1 MLRLRRLLAIAT
13 LTLTGCVLSFAASQT
28 QAPASAKATA
38 DAETHGAAYQNGYQ
52 DGWIDGEAAWAHSQG
67 ANLNS
72 SGSYKKADHGYTE
85 SLGDKNE
92 YKESYRRGF
101 VEGYSVGYG
110 IAVREKS
117 HK

>member
-1 MLRLRRLLAIAT
+1 MT
-13 LTLTGCVLSFAASQT
+13 DS
-28 QAPASAKATA
+28 
-38 DAETHGAAYQNGYQ
+38 ETHATAYQNGYQ
-52 DGWIDGEAAWAHSQG
+52 DGWIEGEAAWAHSQG

-110 IAVREKS
+110 REIAVREKS